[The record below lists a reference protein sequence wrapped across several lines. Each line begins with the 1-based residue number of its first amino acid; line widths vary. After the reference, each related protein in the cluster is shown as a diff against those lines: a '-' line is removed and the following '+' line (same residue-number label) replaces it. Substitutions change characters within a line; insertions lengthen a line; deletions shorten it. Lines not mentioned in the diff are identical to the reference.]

1 MTKGFRY
8 DVIQLIHAIR
18 DRPCL
23 WDKTIE
29 SYKDRI
35 ERRNAW
41 EDIFNML
48 DESYNNMNFEDKRL
62 TGKTIFIILQ
72 SCIVFLMLKSR
83 FFIS

>member
-48 DESYNNMNFEDKRL
+48 DESYNNMSFEDKRL
-62 TGKTIFIILQ
+62 TGKIFFIILQ
-72 SCIVFLMLKSR
+72 SCLIFFML
-83 FFIS
+83 I